1 MQNLIP
7 ALIKAKSEMPPIVK
21 DGVNPFHKSRYA
33 TLDAIVSAITPS
45 LSANGLVLI
54 QVTQS
59 EGETFRLVTQ
69 LWHTSG
75 EHIEGAY
82 PLPSPED
89 CSGEKN
95 PSQAMGSALT
105 YARRYSIASLLNL
118 CTEDDDDGNAHG
130 NGKAKPQPTPVTA
143 VDWAKFTKDGKVT
156 PPASTANLTEEEKF
170 VLGYCDAQG
179 GVESR
184 GSSVSYKN
192 GYTAG
197 IPMRHL

>member
-7 ALIKAKSEMPPIVK
+7 ALIKAKSEMSPIVK

-33 TLDAIVSAITPS
+33 TLDAIVQAITPA

-69 LWHTSG
+69 LWHCSG
-75 EHIEGAY
+75 EHIEGTY

-143 VDWAKFTKDGKVT
+143 VDWAKFTKDGKVM
-156 PPASTANLTEEEKF
+156 PPTSTANLTEEDKF

-179 GVESR
+179 GIASR
-184 GSSVSYKN
+184 GSSPSYKN

-197 IPMRHL
+197 TPK